1 MRRNLYAIAMV
12 AVTLALLAASGNGLA
27 QTAGVTATGALAAG
41 SPSVQFFGGGMG
53 AGIEGVKGAPFSAEE
68 INETTQV
75 LSDGNRIIRK
85 TTGRIYRDSE
95 GRTRQ
100 EHTLQSPFTSETP
113 GDAPRFV
120 TINDPVA
127 GAHYTLNSQNKTAQ
141 KMSFPSSERMASASK
156 MRVLSLDPSGVPP
169 QVSNRVARPIERP
182 QSTTESLGTQT
193 IEGFEA
199 QGTRSTITIPAGQ
212 AGNERPIEIVS
223 EQWNSPALHMSVL
236 RKTNDPRMGETVYRL
251 TNISLDEPDPSLFQI
266 PPDYTVEERQLSGP
280 GFFSISPGTK

>member
-1 MRRNLYAIAMV
+1 MRRNLYGMPMV
-12 AVTLALLAASGNGLA
+12 AVTVALVAASGNGLA
-27 QTAGVTATGALAAG
+27 QTAGVTATGAIAAG
-41 SPSVQFFGGGMG
+41 SPSLQFFGGGMG

-100 EHTLQSPFTSETP
+100 EYTLKPPFTSETP

-120 TINDPVA
+120 SINDPVA

-141 KMSFPSSERMASASK
+141 KMLFLSSERMVSASK
-156 MRVLSLDPSGVPP
+156 TRVLSSDQTSAPP
-169 QVSNRVARPIERP
+169 QAPGRVGRPIERP
-182 QSTTESLGTQT
+182 QTTTESLGTQT

-199 QGTRSTITIPAGQ
+199 QGTRSTTTIPAGQ

-223 EQWNSPALHMSVL
+223 EQWNSAALHMTVL
-236 RKTNDPRMGETVYRL
+236 RKTNDPRTGETVYRL

-266 PPDYTVEERQLSGP
+266 PPDYTVEERQLSGS